1 MHKTVLKLDL
11 TKSNIETIIVDIY
24 DENIR
29 EIIGVGSYEKKG
41 FLGNELVNIE
51 QAINSI
57 NQAYYMA
64 KKDFIREI
72 DEMTILLS
80 SQFSKKITVD
90 ASVNIEKGYVCEQ
103 KINQVLQMANYNGL
117 KKKVETSIHTEAVSF
132 KLDDKDEVIYNPLNM
147 KASILYV
154 TANIYFVEKDNISN
168 IRYVLKDICY
178 RGNINFVLDSFE
190 ILNENYQ
197 LDSTQK
203 LAKIDLEQFTENV
216 DELTK
221 KVREFEK
228 KSFFAKWLHNR
239 KYFAKLSLKNFK
251 KVSKD

>member
-41 FLGNELVNIE
+41 FLENELVNID

-57 NQAYYMA
+57 NQAYYIA

-72 DEMTILLS
+72 DEMTVLLS
-80 SQFSKKITVD
+80 SQFSKKITVG
-90 ASVNIEKGYVCEQ
+90 ASVNIEKGYVSEQ

-117 KKKVETSIHTEAVSF
+117 KTNVETSIHTEAVSF
-132 KLDDKDEVIYNPLNM
+132 KLDDKDEVIYNPLNI

-154 TANIYFVEKDNISN
+154 TANIYFVGKDNISN

-178 RGNINFVLDSFE
+178 GGNINFVLDSFE
-190 ILNENYQ
+190 SLNENYQ
-197 LDSTQK
+197 LYSTQK

-239 KYFAKLSLKNFK
+239 KYFARLALRRSSGIVK
-251 KVSKD
+251 K